1 FSSGAGRTS
10 DGNGSHASTLKS
22 PSYTKSV
29 SWQHYRKIWSFYRVV
44 VKNDDGNNA
53 RLF

>member
-1 FSSGAGRTS
+1 
-10 DGNGSHASTLKS
+10 
-22 PSYTKSV
+22 
-29 SWQHYRKIWSFYRVV
+29 IWSFYRVV

>member
-1 FSSGAGRTS
+1 
-10 DGNGSHASTLKS
+10 
-22 PSYTKSV
+22 
-29 SWQHYRKIWSFYRVV
+29 WQHYRKIWSFYRVV

>member
-1 FSSGAGRTS
+1 
-10 DGNGSHASTLKS
+10 
-22 PSYTKSV
+22 
-29 SWQHYRKIWSFYRVV
+29 QHYRKIWSFYRVV

>member
-1 FSSGAGRTS
+1 
-10 DGNGSHASTLKS
+10 
-22 PSYTKSV
+22 
-29 SWQHYRKIWSFYRVV
+29 KIWSFYRVV